1 MKQVGEHPADH
12 YNKVYL
18 NILLVIRG
26 WNNNNATCKF
36 L

>member
-18 NILLVIRG
+18 NVLIRG
-26 WNNNNATCKF
+26 WNNNNATCK
-36 L
+36 LL